1 MPYMQERVMF
11 ARDLECGDNV
21 VIGEEVSIGEGCVI
35 GSNVVIH
42 PGTVIGRNVQIGDNS
57 VIGKTPLRSKHSA
70 VTKAVALEPC
80 VIGDDCLIGALV
92 VLFRGCRLGE
102 AAMVA
107 DQASVREEVTVGAG
121 TIIGRGVA
129 IENKVTIGAR
139 CKIETGAYVTALSTI
154 GDHCFIAPEVTFTN
168 DRFVA
173 RTKERFLHHRGV
185 TMERGAR
192 IGANATVL
200 PGLTLGEDCLVA
212 AASVVTR
219 DVAPRTVVLGVP
231 ARTIRPV
238 PVEQLLENQ

>member
-1 MPYMQERVMF
+1 MPYMQESAMI
-11 ARDLECGDNV
+11 ASDLECGENV
-21 VIGEEVSIGEGCVI
+21 VIGDEVSIGEGCVI

-42 PGTVIGRNVQIGDNS
+42 AGTVVGRNVQIGDNS
-57 VIGKTPLRSKHSA
+57 VIGKRPLRSKHSA
-70 VTKAVALEPC
+70 ITKAGALDPC

-92 VLFRGCRLGE
+92 VLFRGCRLQE
-102 AAMVA
+102 AVMVA
-107 DQASVREEVTVGAG
+107 DQASVREEVTIGSG

-129 IENKVTIGAR
+129 VENKVTIGAR
-139 CKIETGAYVTALSTI
+139 CKIETGAYITALSSI
-154 GDHCFIAPEVTFTN
+154 GDYCFIAPEVTFTN

-219 DVAPRTVVLGVP
+219 DVAPRVVVLGVP
-231 ARTIRPV
+231 ARFVRPV
-238 PVEQLLENQ
+238 PREQLLENQ